1 MNLKIYIYVFTLF
14 FSLSVFS
21 QISTDRPDQTEGTYV
36 LNKGFAQIESGWTFD
51 SDLGS
56 LNTLLRIGSFK
67 GVELRLNTNLISVRS
82 FDEIDNPP
90 GTKLSNLE
98 IGAKFNLLNKI
109 SSSTKVSLLT
119 HLSLGVGD
127 YNNEGILSRLLF
139 SHDLSKSVQVAYNL
153 GYNKYFENNSE
164 SSSHGIFVYSLVL
177 SKSFGPVGTFIEIFG
192 ENGSNQT
199 QSNWDL
205 GLTYLIKDN
214 LQADI
219 SYGKG
224 INNQLSYL
232 SVGAAWNFSLK
243 SSK

>member
-1 MNLKIYIYVFTLF
+1 MKFKNKKKKKNSRSYTLK
-14 FSLSVFS
+14 
-21 QISTDRPDQTEGTYV
+21 GTV
-36 LNKGFAQIESGWTFD
+36 DHVNK
-51 SDLGS
+51 
-56 LNTLLRIGSFK
+56 
-67 GVELRLNTNLISVRS
+67 
-82 FDEIDNPP
+82 
-90 GTKLSNLE
+90 
-98 IGAKFNLLNKI
+98 
-109 SSSTKVSLLT
+109 
-119 HLSLGVGD
+119 
-127 YNNEGILSRLLF
+127 
-139 SHDLSKSVQVAYNL
+139 
-153 GYNKYFENNSE
+153 KYA
-164 SSSHGIFVYSLVL
+164 
-177 SKSFGPVGTFIEIFG
+177 FIEIFG